1 MTKESDRC
9 GQLSLLVKFFGFNPI
24 PPKWTFILTGG
35 KYRKEKICPEG
46 VPGRNL
52 RRMKFG
58 SHFFTQD
65 DIIRARRPT
74 PGPEKE
80 AFEHSFELKSK

>member
-1 MTKESDRC
+1 MDVYTNR
-9 GQLSLLVKFFGFNPI
+9 
-24 PPKWTFILTGG
+24 G

-46 VPGRNL
+46 VPGRIL

-65 DIIRARRPT
+65 DIIRARRST
-74 PGPEKE
+74 PLSEKE